1 MRKRSGRR
9 MAALLAKVDKHL
21 GTLDGWPEAALVKL
35 EAWVNGLDLRWIEM
49 DQKSVRQDDESD

>member
-1 MRKRSGRR
+1 